1 MKKLIIIVAIL
12 TFNFQLFTLNC
23 CAQPNAGFENWNT
36 ALTLQEPDSWQT
48 FNFLALTSPPNDL
61 SAFKATGIDKHSGN
75 YALMLKTIFVHNNP
89 SPQLI
94 RDTMTGVFT
103 GKIRLS
109 PVSIKYGSPYTG
121 RPEKLEFWAKYS
133 PVGND
138 IGANV
143 VFLLKWNGTGH
154 DTIAS
159 GKVDIPPTTAYTLFE
174 AALTY
179 RLPGLPDSASIL
191 FSSSKYVTGARVGST
206 LFVDDVLFTGWV
218 GIDESTMNAAD
229 KVQLFPNPAKDNLNI
244 LLWFQE
250 ADNVQV
256 IDASGKLAGTY
267 KIQNYTA
274 NINTSAFAGGIYFY
288 EIRDKKNTV
297 LTKGKFSVVK

>member
-1 MKKLIIIVAIL
+1 MKKLITIAAIL

-23 CAQPNAGFENWNT
+23 FAQPNAGFENWNT

-109 PVSIKYGSPYTG
+109 PVSVKYGSPYTG
-121 RPEKLEFWAKYS
+121 RPEKLEFWAKYA
-133 PVGND
+133 PVGDD

-159 GKVDIPPTTAYTLFE
+159 GRIDIPAINAYTLFQVT
-174 AALTY
+174 LTY
-179 RLPGLPDSASIL
+179 LLPDLPDSASIL
-191 FSSSKYVTGARVGST
+191 FSSSKYVAGARVGST

-218 GIDESTMNAAD
+218 GIDESGMSASD

-244 LLWFQE
+244 LAQIQE

-256 IDASGKLAGTY
+256 IDVSGKQAGTY
-267 KIQNYTA
+267 KIQNYRAT
-274 NINTSAFAGGIYFY
+274 INTALFADGIYFF
-288 EIRDKKNTV
+288 EVRDKKNII
-297 LTKGKFSVVK
+297 LAKGKFNVVK